1 VDDCDNDAFFQ
12 VAVYNEDSE
21 RLDDHLD
28 VCGAAHAA
36 KAVKDWL
43 KTLADVIEEVSE
55 VSA

>member
-1 VDDCDNDAFFQ
+1 VDGCDNDAFFQ

-43 KTLADVIEEVSE
+43 KTLADIIEEVS
-55 VSA
+55 A